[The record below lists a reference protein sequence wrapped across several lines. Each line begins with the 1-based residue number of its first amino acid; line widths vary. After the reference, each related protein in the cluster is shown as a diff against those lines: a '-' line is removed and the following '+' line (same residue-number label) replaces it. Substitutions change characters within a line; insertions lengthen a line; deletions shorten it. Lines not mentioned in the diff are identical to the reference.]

1 MVGGAIVKK
10 NNPKIPWGDR
20 NDMPGSTYCNLYL
33 CLFANEMSAKK
44 FEVTTQAFGKLQ
56 IFHN

>member
-44 FEVTTQAFGKLQ
+44 FEVTTQAFWGL
-56 IFHN
+56 